1 LSRHFIEVVEPLIA
15 GGERYADLSVERIIK
30 AGAVSRATFYVYF
43 QDKGDLLR
51 AMAQDVIQDLFHAG
65 NSWWALPPEADKARL
80 REALLPAI
88 ETYRAHHAIFGAV
101 VEAAAYDARVRDAFN
116 VLMDRTIADLTTHIR
131 KEQRRGLASADLDA
145 GRTAKWLIW
154 MIERG
159 LYEFVS
165 PADER
170 EASKLVDALTE
181 IIWRTLYAGFR
192 DASAG

>member
-30 AGAVSRATFYVYF
+30 AGAISRATFYVYF

-51 AMAQDVIQDLFHAG
+51 AMAQDVIQDLFQAG
-65 NSWWALPPEADKARL
+65 NSWWALPPDADRARL
-80 REALLPAI
+80 RQALLPAI
-88 ETYRAHHAIFGAV
+88 QIYRAHHTIFGAI
-101 VEAAAYDARVRDAFN
+101 VEAAAYDARVREAFN
-116 VLMDRTIADLTTHIR
+116 VLLDRTIADLTAHIR
-131 KEQRRGLASADLDA
+131 EEQRRGAACADLDA

-159 LYEFVS
+159 LYQFVS

-170 EASKLVDALTE
+170 EANKLVDALTE
-181 IIWRTLYAGFR
+181 IVWRTLYEGFR
-192 DASAG
+192 ITR